1 MFKDYYG
8 IRYHEYNLPPSP
20 PPAPSF
26 SCIFFTLANQMGQQ
40 PPATPSSHPAP
51 PVSSNTNQGYGAAV
65 PSRSRADVDL
75 LSMLGL
81 QKGAA
86 DSAAAGQQGGGYG
99 GVAGRGG
106 AGGGGGAAHQQFAF
120 HEPQPG
126 ARRTRAVNG
135 GGSMALDPRARARAL
150 AGVAVGGAAAG
161 GLGGRKLAGRPGGG
175 VGSPG
180 PMTADEMDRIVT
192 GN

>member
-1 MFKDYYG
+1 
-8 IRYHEYNLPPSP
+8 
-20 PPAPSF
+20 
-26 SCIFFTLANQMGQQ
+26 MGQQ
-40 PPATPSSHPAP
+40 QQQQPPPPGHPVP
-51 PVSSNTNQGYGAAV
+51 PLSGNTNQGYGAVA

-86 DSAAAGQQGGGYG
+86 DSAAGGGGGGQQGVGGYG

-106 AGGGGGAAHQQFAF
+106 AGGAAAAHQQFAF

-126 ARRTRAVNG
+126 ARRTRVVNG

-150 AGVAVGGAAAG
+150 AGVAVGGAGVG
-161 GLGGRKLAGRPGGG
+161 GVAGRKLTGRPGGG

-180 PMTADEMDRIVT
+180 PMTADDMDRIVS